1 MESAGSGGVGGL
13 GGEEERAV
21 QEAILSSKKL
31 RKDAKRSKS
40 LHALAKRLE
49 MPVCLHF
56 CAVVFAHALCVCVC
70 VCVCVCL
77 LCVFSCHCMFLYLL
91 VAVQIC
97 CELLPISLA
106 CKYRINRMNKRM
118 GW

>member
-56 CAVVFAHALCVCVC
+56 CAVVFAHELCVCVC
-70 VCVCVCL
+70 VCVCCASFL
-77 LCVFSCHCMFLYLL
+77 AIACSC
-91 VAVQIC
+91 I
-97 CELLPISLA
+97 
-106 CKYRINRMNKRM
+106 

>member
-1 MESAGSGGVGGL
+1 MPNDPSRFTPWPNA
-13 GGEEERAV
+13 
-21 QEAILSSKKL
+21 SKCRSVSIFVLLCL
-31 RKDAKRSKS
+31 RT
-40 LHALAKRLE
+40 H
-49 MPVCLHF
+49 
-56 CAVVFAHALCVCVC
+56 CVCVC

-77 LCVFSCHCMFLYLL
+77 LCVFSCHCMFLYRL